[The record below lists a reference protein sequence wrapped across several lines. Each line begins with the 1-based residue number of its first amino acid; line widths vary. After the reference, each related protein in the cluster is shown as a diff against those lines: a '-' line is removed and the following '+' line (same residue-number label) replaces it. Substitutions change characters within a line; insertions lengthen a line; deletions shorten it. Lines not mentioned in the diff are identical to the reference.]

1 MMLNGD
7 ILDTAYCENDGEL
20 KGTLLDI
27 RFGALNNVSVINHE
41 VRDEGQHIVKRE
53 KTGEVTMICD
63 LSNIQPRNDGIV
75 CTSFRII
82 IILDINNIIHFIYD
96 TGIVVS
102 GMYLSALNILH
113 AERLFLDKF
122 G

>member
-27 RFGALNNVSVINHE
+27 RFCALDNVSVINHE

-53 KTGEVTMICD
+53 KTGEVTMTCD
-63 LSNIQPRNDGIV
+63 LSNIQPRNGGNV

-96 TGIVVS
+96 TSIVVS
-102 GMYLSALNILH
+102 SMYLSALNIPH
-113 AERLFLDKF
+113 AKRLFLDKF